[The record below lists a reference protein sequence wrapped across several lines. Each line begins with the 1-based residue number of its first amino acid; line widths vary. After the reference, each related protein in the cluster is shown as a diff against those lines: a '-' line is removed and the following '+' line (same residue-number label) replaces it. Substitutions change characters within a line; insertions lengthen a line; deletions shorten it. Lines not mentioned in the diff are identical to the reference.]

1 MPQGFHKY
9 VVFLST
15 CTVIAWYLNIF
26 QSKYP
31 KKLFTRGMIFWFLN
45 HWDARKLVPFWI
57 LPSQLANFRASKM
70 ESKSFFPFIII
81 TFMSLVAHR
90 FGHVEFWVPCARHY
104 NNSWILTIHK
114 ARILRKKA
122 PWKNIFGLQ
131 KVGKKYTNRGL

>member
-81 TFMSLVAHR
+81 TLMSLVAHR
-90 FGHVEFWVPCARHY
+90 FGHVEFQIFVIVFLKQA
-104 NNSWILTIHK
+104 NLKKSTQIH
-114 ARILRKKA
+114 LRCSKFDTSKSMSYQ
-122 PWKNIFGLQ
+122 GH
-131 KVGKKYTNRGL
+131 